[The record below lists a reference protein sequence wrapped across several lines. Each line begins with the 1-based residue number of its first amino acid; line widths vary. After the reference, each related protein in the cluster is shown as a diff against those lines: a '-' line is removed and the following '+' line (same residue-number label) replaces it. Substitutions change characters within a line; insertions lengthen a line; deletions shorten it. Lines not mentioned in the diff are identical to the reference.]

1 MLITAASFPTPDL
14 IKVTNNPGQWDQQ
27 EGFARFQAEAAN
39 GSVAWLG
46 ERLGAVATRA
56 ERSMAFAQLYRN
68 LAEWRFETAHRA
80 GGRSPNSELEQ
91 YHQSIGPHEPRT
103 SVFGPRLRSEGGGQ
117 LDFSTRRLTDGIPTP
132 ASRQSALIGTI
143 IEARFAARRTVW
155 CCRTRSTFRTNGVST
170 GTCCSVDWPWPTS
183 VGSRFAIDELY
194 ATKTAEHTD
203 RWTLQAEAFGLLA
216 DLEERRSAGQAPD
229 AEARRAFVQATY
241 YLYQGPEFVRGGDA
255 TIRTLLVAAHARVFD
270 EALKVMQDVD
280 IRAMTM
286 SQRDFTKYAVQNYA
300 LAGPSGPAA
309 TAQQTAAH
317 RPQERAN
324 GLERG

>member
-1 MLITAASFPTPDL
+1 MLQNQIDLPDQRR
-14 IKVTNNPGQWDQQ
+14 V
-27 EGFARFQAEAAN
+27 N
-39 GSVAWLG
+39 GNLLLRG
-46 ERLGAVATRA
+46 LAVAH
-56 ERSMAFAQLYRN
+56 ER
-68 LAEWRFETAHRA
+68 
-80 GGRSPNSELEQ
+80 
-91 YHQSIGPHEPRT
+91 
-103 SVFGPRLRSEGGGQ
+103 
-117 LDFSTRRLTDGIPTP
+117 GIP
-132 ASRQSALIGTI
+132 
-143 IEARFAARRTVW
+143 
-155 CCRTRSTFRTNGVST
+155 
-170 GTCCSVDWPWPTS
+170 
-183 VGSRFAIDELY
+183 FAIDELY
-194 ATKTAEHTD
+194 STKTAEHTD

-270 EALKVMQDVD
+270 EALKVMQDID